1 MLVQLPAY
9 MHSRMCLSK
18 QRIRTHKIKQHN
30 LLRTQA
36 FERQV
41 DALSRQ
47 LAHNES
53 EAEELNRGH
62 EVLVEE
68 LRVAMQV
75 CVCACVPSY
84 VCGSCMC
91 V

>member
-1 MLVQLPAY
+1 M
-9 MHSRMCLSK
+9 
-18 QRIRTHKIKQHN
+18 
-30 LLRTQA
+30 
-36 FERQV
+36 

-68 LRVAMQV
+68 LRVSTQV
-75 CVCACVPSY
+75 SVDIKVQ
-84 VCGSCMC
+84 
-91 V
+91 

>member
-1 MLVQLPAY
+1 
-9 MHSRMCLSK
+9 
-18 QRIRTHKIKQHN
+18 
-30 LLRTQA
+30 
-36 FERQV
+36 V